1 MPEVKRRKKS
11 RENAEKVVKPP
22 SIPTN
27 KKFFNCGEKSSKF
40 FIIKKYKMP
49 AIKEPITLT
58 VNVPIGNLPI
68 EVVKILQDLV
78 KNSVER

>member
-49 AIKEPITLT
+49 VTIEPIILT
-58 VNVPIGNLPI
+58 VNVPSGNLPI